1 MEYYT
6 IDGERPDLAQLV
18 KLSQM
23 LGVGGYAFPK
33 IFPMIITAETSGD
46 YSYAPVLMTAAS
58 GQAGRENDAEITD
71 TEIKSSTLAWAT
83 ARLEGRHKI
92 YENEV
97 KGLGG
102 IESADEM
109 GGEES
114 GRKAMN
120 TAEKAANTLVFA
132 SRIGTATTLTDQKV
146 LATLKTK
153 ALSLRKYGK
162 PYLVMSTNAY
172 MTFTGIPEIDRKFVA
187 GLKGLGDVGFLTA
200 SDTAALKVVA
210 GLIAF
215 EGIILFDSDVVG
227 TTYDDYIAVI
237 ALRPEAF
244 GSAENA
250 YKAGKRRAMYGLTH
264 LYLPDGADKDMPFRI
279 SSAADRKNKVNYY
292 DAEGRY
298 CLSEMHGDAVE
309 VCKFASKYTPLGDLT
324 SKVEIVNT
332 ADNPVIT
339 DDVGGV

>member
-6 IDGERPDLAQLV
+6 IDGERPDLAQLA
-18 KLSQM
+18 KLSQL

-33 IFPMIITAETSGD
+33 LFPLIITAETSGS
-46 YSYAPVLMTAAS
+46 YSFAPVLMTAAS
-58 GQAGRENDAEITD
+58 GQEGRANSEAITD
-71 TEIKSSTLAWAT
+71 AEIKSSLLSWAT

-92 YENEV
+92 FENEV

-120 TAEKAANTLVFA
+120 TAEKAANTKLFA
-132 SRIGTATTLTDQKV
+132 TRIGTATELSDQAV
-146 LATLKTK
+146 LKTLKTK

-162 PYLVMSTNAY
+162 PCLVMSTNAY
-172 MTFTGIPEIDRKFVA
+172 MKFTDIPEIDRKFVA
-187 GLKGLGDVGFLTA
+187 GLKGLGDVSFLTA
-200 SDTAALKVVA
+200 NDSAALKLVA
-210 GLIAF
+210 GLISF

-227 TTYDDYIAVI
+227 TTYDEYIAVV
-237 ALRPEAF
+237 ALRSEAF
-244 GSAENA
+244 ASSEEA

-279 SSAADRKNKVNYY
+279 SSTADRKGKVNYY
-292 DAEGRY
+292 DAEGQY
-298 CLSEMHGDAVE
+298 CINEMHTAAVA
-309 VCKFASKYTPLGDLT
+309 VCKFADSYTPLGDLT
-324 SKVEIVNT
+324 QKVVIVNAEET
-332 ADNPVIT
+332 PVFT
-339 DDVGGV
+339 QEVV